1 VKYFTSFRP
10 KFNHYPFVLNRD
22 GDKSMP
28 TKEQTAWLSNF
39 LGVDVGAMAGA
50 VKTVVQS
57 RPGDAML
64 PDCKP
69 VKGKV
74 PGPAQHLLCATHGH
88 VLDIKEKKIIAIS
101 LDQYK
106 SQKIGSA
113 KPAHAAPAAQQAP
126 PAGPPTAAAAPP
138 QASPTSAASSV
149 AADGAKVQAEA
160 KQILNLMRSVVEDI
174 ASVRAQHE
182 ELAGGGRITRA
193 VSWISDKLGGADDP
207 GDELAEIAGQITM
220 EQFNGIAALGAQDLE
235 AARKRLATMKAL
247 NQKAHVLWQKYCDD
261 TGEGAGR
268 AVTGLEVAS
277 KAGDV
282 ATMGLNVLSPGV
294 GKVLSVTKTVSVT
307 GSKLA
312 FGEKVN
318 WTEFTIDMAFEFVVG
333 KGVDKLAEK
342 LTGPLAKHLAP
353 KMAEAIAKKWG
364 LEAVA
369 KKVGGKVTEAAIEK
383 YIATAAGELLKA
395 GAKEMVTPIAEKVVE
410 TAKDTDIT
418 HGQLEDLMLKS
429 MTDPSG
435 EFASRVSDRVL
446 AEFKP

>member
-1 VKYFTSFRP
+1 
-10 KFNHYPFVLNRD
+10 
-22 GDKSMP
+22 MP

-39 LGVDVGAMAGA
+39 LGIDVDAVVGA
-50 VKTVVQS
+50 VQTIVQS

-88 VLDIKEKKIIAIS
+88 ILDIRENKIIAIS
-101 LDQYK
+101 LEQYK
-106 SQKIGSA
+106 LQKMGSA
-113 KPAHAAPAAQQAP
+113 KPAHAAPPAQQAP

-138 QASPTSAASSV
+138 QASSTSAASSV
-149 AADGAKVQAEA
+149 AADGAKAQAEA
-160 KQILNLMRSVVEDI
+160 KKILNLMRLEVEDI
-174 ASVRAQHE
+174 ASVRSQHE
-182 ELAGGGRITRA
+182 ELAGGGRLNRA

-207 GDELAEIAGQITM
+207 GDELAEIAGQISM
-220 EQFNGIAALGAQDLE
+220 EQFYGIAAVGAKDLE

-247 NQKAHVLWQKYCDD
+247 NQKAHVLWQNYCNE

-282 ATMGLNVLSPGV
+282 ATMGLNVLAPGV

-318 WTEFTIDMAFEFVVG
+318 WTEFTIDMAFDLFVG
-333 KGVDKLAEK
+333 GEGGQLNKAAEK
-342 LTGPLAKHLAP
+342 LSGPLAKHLAP
-353 KMAEAIAKKWG
+353 KLTEAIAKKWG

-383 YIATAAGELLKA
+383 YIVTAAEELLKA
-395 GAKEMVTPIAEKVVE
+395 DAKKMVTPIAEKVVE
-410 TAKDTDIT
+410 SAKDRDIT
-418 HGQLEDLMLKS
+418 HGQLADLMLNS
-429 MTDPSG
+429 MADPSG
-435 EFASRVSDRVL
+435 QFAGRVSDKVL
-446 AEFKP
+446 AELKP